1 MRIVILS
8 ILALGLISCSGSD
21 ESPITI
27 NEETYHVDGTEN
39 FLIGRICPA
48 SDPAGVQFWIYD
60 RQDDAFVLSGKTRDD
75 GMGQGYCLPFDPGIY
90 ALEFGIP
97 DGYKPAPMA
106 EPLEIARGTI
116 LRVKA
121 DFARSDE

>member
-1 MRIVILS
+1 MRIIVSLIVM
-8 ILALGLISCSGSD
+8 LGLIGCGGSD

-39 FLIGRICPA
+39 FLIGKICPS

-75 GMGQGYCLPFDPGIY
+75 GMGQGYCLPFSPGNY

-97 DGYKPAPMA
+97 DGYKPAPVV
-106 EPLEIARGTI
+106 EPLNVARGTI
-116 LRVKA
+116 LRVHA
-121 DFARSDE
+121 DFAPSDE